1 MTQQIASDPGLM
13 AGWEPDAPVGDSL
26 VRRFLHAFGEA
37 GALVAGTMDGTVLR
51 TDDLILSD
59 AGRPAG
65 FSNRVMLLRPLGV
78 VPVAETL
85 ATIDEATAGG
95 TGEVALFS
103 AWPTPDLR
111 DRGWRLEGHPA
122 LMLRVPGPGRPP
134 LPAGLEVA
142 PVTDAAGL
150 REFERVAIE
159 GYPLDELHDAPPG
172 SLVNERI
179 LADPRQHLWVAR
191 AEGRA
196 VAVAD
201 ALVEAGV
208 VSVNLVA
215 TRPEARGRGHG
226 AAVTWAATEV
236 ADLPAMLLASDAG
249 RPVYERMGYLP
260 LTRFTCW
267 LLPRPVG
274 VV

>member
-1 MTQQIASDPGLM
+1 M
-13 AGWEPDAPVGDSL
+13 
-26 VRRFLHAFGEA
+26 
-37 GALVAGTMDGTVLR
+37 
-51 TDDLILSD
+51 
-59 AGRPAG
+59 
-65 FSNRVMLLRPLGV
+65 
-78 VPVAETL
+78 
-85 ATIDEATAGG
+85 
-95 TGEVALFS
+95 
-103 AWPTPDLR
+103 
-111 DRGWRLEGHPA
+111 
-122 LMLRVPGPGRPP
+122 PGPGRPP
-134 LPAGLEVA
+134 LPDGLEVA
-142 PVTDAAGL
+142 PVRSMAGL
-150 REFERVAIE
+150 RDFERVAIE

-172 SLVNERI
+172 SMVNERV

-191 AEGRA
+191 ADGRP

-215 TRPEARGRGHG
+215 TRPEARGRGYG

-249 RPVYERMGYLP
+249 RPVYERMGYLT

-267 LLPRPVG
+267 LLPRPAG